1 MKKLFII
8 LSMLLTVTGCSV
20 VNLSNRSID
29 DIVDLIIKKDTKLKN
44 SNFDGY
50 SYYIP
55 KGLTFINKD
64 DYNAIL
70 KDKDNNYYYLYVDV
84 VSYYHK
90 INKKYKVDKNSFYSK
105 NIKYKD
111 KFGYLEINEEK
122 NGYFIE
128 GMYNYMKV
136 EAYVNREDLNDAI
149 TDICMMLSS
158 IRYNKSVLSTTI
170 GENVLNYKEENYD
183 IFNTKKKSDNF
194 LDYVKEYEKIDE
206 DKTDEDNLK
215 VEEGE

>member
-136 EAYVNREDLNDAI
+136 EAYVNKEDLNDAI